1 MQFHVS
7 KDGRTILIDED
18 KRAIGRIKTILF
30 SRRIGLNRGKG
41 LFPDRT
47 PETAIFITHEI
58 DSYADEIISL
68 EKAGCVIYAIHPDQL
83 NDETE
88 QMMASLF
95 RSAPGN
101 IDDGSDTSDLSN
113 VTLDIIK
120 ESFRNNEFFIV
131 YQPVIET
138 STMRAS
144 GFESLVRWKWSATGE
159 LIPPDRFIPVIED
172 SDFMI
177 TFGFWIIDQVCRR
190 ISEWNTVLG
199 IKSGFRI
206 GINLSA
212 KQFTCVEL
220 VDRIIGMIDEYGI
233 NPSQIALE
241 ITESAFMEQRDIAN
255 LMLLRLKAKKILIYL
270 DDFGMGYSS
279 LSYLLHFPV
288 DVIKIDM
295 SFVKWM
301 HVDEQSEAIVRSV
314 VSLAHNLKL
323 RAVAEGVERDEHVVT
338 LTEIGCDYMQGF
350 RYSKPLIADEALR
363 YLLEHS

>member
-7 KDGRTILIDED
+7 NDGRTILIDED
-18 KRAIGRIKTILF
+18 KCVIGRIRSILF
-30 SRRIGLNRGKG
+30 SRRIGLTRGKE
-41 LFPDRT
+41 LFRDRT
-47 PETAIFITHEI
+47 PETAIFITNKI
-58 DSYADEIISL
+58 DSYSAEIISL
-68 EKAGCVIYAIHPDQL
+68 EKAGCMIYVIHPDQL
-83 NDETE
+83 NDMSE
-88 QMMASLF
+88 QMMTSLF
-95 RSAPGN
+95 HSVPGN
-101 IDDGSDTSDLSN
+101 MDDDTDSSDFPN
-113 VTLDIIK
+113 VTLDVIK

-138 STMRAS
+138 STVRVS

-159 LIPPDRFIPVIED
+159 MIPPDRFIPVIEE

-177 TFGFWIIDQVCRR
+177 TFGFWIIDQVCRK
-190 ISEWNTVLG
+190 IHEWNTVSG
-199 IKSGFRI
+199 IKSDFRI

-212 KQFTCVEL
+212 KQFTCAEL
-220 VDRIIGMIDEYGI
+220 VDRIIGIIDEYGI

-255 LMLLRLKAKKILIYL
+255 LMLLRLKSKKILIYL

-323 RAVAEGVERDEHVVT
+323 SAVAEGVERDEHVKT

-350 RYSKPLIADEALR
+350 RYSKPLIADEALH